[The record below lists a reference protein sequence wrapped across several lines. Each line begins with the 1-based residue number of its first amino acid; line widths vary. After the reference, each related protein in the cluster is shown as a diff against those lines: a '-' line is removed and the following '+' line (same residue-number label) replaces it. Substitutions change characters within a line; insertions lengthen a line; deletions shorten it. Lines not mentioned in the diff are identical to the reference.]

1 MKRPL
6 TTSPWRHTSRPIV
19 DNGRNTA
26 TDNQGG
32 GSLPLVHSV
41 ALLAAVATFLLI
53 VVGGLVTSKGAG
65 MSVPD
70 WPTTYGYNMFLFPY
84 SKWVGGIFWEH
95 SHRLLATG
103 IGLITLI
110 LATVVFLKEK
120 RSWVRWLAVAAV
132 IGVILQGVLGGLRVT
147 LYKDQLGI
155 FHALLAQS
163 FFGLL
168 LVMSAITGRGF
179 LSGSWFQD
187 RAVASLRWL
196 VLAGLLLTYFQLGV
210 AATIRHQHAPLAIR
224 DFPAAY
230 GQFIP
235 DLSPSAVDRIN
246 SERAHDNIASVTTWQ
261 ILLQLIHRGGA
272 VALLLVVLAV
282 SYFSVKITPLGHWM
296 RSWSLLWVGGILL
309 QILLGGITIWT
320 NKAADVAT
328 AHMALGA
335 LLTGLSI
342 LFTFR
347 LFCAASNVPS
357 RNEEEECAMMTS
369 STTRHSIA

>member
-1 MKRPL
+1 MKRPP
-6 TTSPWRHTSRPIV
+6 TTSPWRRTSRPIV
-19 DNGRNTA
+19 DKGRNTT

-32 GSLPLVHSV
+32 GSLSLVHSV

-132 IGVILQGVLGGLRVT
+132 VGVVLQGVLGGLRVT

-168 LVMSAITGRGF
+168 LVMTAITGRGF

-210 AATIRHQHAPLAIR
+210 AATIRHQHAPLAIP

-246 SERAHDNIASVTTWQ
+246 AKRAHDNIASVTAWQ

-272 VALLLVVLAV
+272 VALLVVVLAV
-282 SYFSVKITPLGHWM
+282 SYFAVQITPLGHWM

-335 LLTGLSI
+335 LLTGFSI

-357 RNEEEECAMMTS
+357 RIEEEECTMMTS
-369 STTRHSIA
+369 STTSHSIA

>member
-6 TTSPWRHTSRPIV
+6 TTSPCRHTSRPIV

-168 LVMSAITGRGF
+168 LVMTAITGRGF